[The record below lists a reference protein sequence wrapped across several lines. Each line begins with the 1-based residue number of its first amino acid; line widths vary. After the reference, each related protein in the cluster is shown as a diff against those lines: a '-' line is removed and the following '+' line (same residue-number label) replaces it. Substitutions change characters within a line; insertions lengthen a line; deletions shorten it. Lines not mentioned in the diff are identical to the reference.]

1 MEVGI
6 MRKAGLILCAT
17 LLALPTAALAQDSG
31 AEAAIA
37 DGAVAWAAAWNSGDA
52 AALAAHYSAD
62 AVVMAPG
69 AEAMTGQEAIQAGF
83 AVAIEMSG
91 GSQMEVTPGEIIP
104 VGMDHAIEVGAFV
117 ETGADGS
124 HKDHGKY
131 IAVWA
136 KVDGSWKIVRDIW
149 NSSM

>member
-1 MEVGI
+1 

-17 LLALPTAALAQDSG
+17 LLAFPAAALAQEGG
-31 AEAAIA
+31 AEEAINA
-37 DGAVAWAAAWNSGDA
+37 GATAWAAAWNSGDA
-52 AALAAHYSAD
+52 AALAAQYSAD
-62 AVVMAPG
+62 AIVMAPQ
-69 AEAMTGQEAIQAGF
+69 AEAMQGHEAIQAGF
-83 AVAIEMSG
+83 GAAIEGAG
-91 GSQMEVTPGEIIP
+91 GSQMAITPDEIIP
-104 VGMDHAIEVGAFV
+104 VGDDHAIEVGSFV

-131 IAVWA
+131 LAVWA

>member
-1 MEVGI
+1 
-6 MRKAGLILCAT
+6 MRTAGLILCTT
-17 LLALPTAALAQDSG
+17 LLALPAAALGQDSG
-31 AEAAIA
+31 AEAAIN
-37 DGAVAWAAAWNSGDA
+37 DGAVAWATAWNTGDA
-52 AALAAHYSAD
+52 AALAAQYSAD

-69 AEAMTGQEAIQAGF
+69 AAAMEGAEAIEAGLT
-83 AVAIEMSG
+83 AAIEGAG
-91 GSQMEVTPGEIIP
+91 GSQMAITPDEIIP
-104 VGMDHAIEVGAFV
+104 VGDDHAIEVGTFV

-131 IAVWA
+131 LAVWA